1 VQPDRVTMLTRC
13 YHVTRV
19 MLGEMGNLVM
29 KVDVKE
35 NVEEGL
41 MMANTVLL

>member
-1 VQPDRVTMLTRC
+1 MLSSNPGNVGRN
-13 YHVTRV
+13 
-19 MLGEMGNLVM
+19 GNLVM

-41 MMANTVLL
+41 MIANTELLKA

>member
-1 VQPDRVTMLTRC
+1 MLTRC